1 VGKQAIVP
9 DADTL
14 RQPLRIAARVDLPV
28 TARSLTAGEM
38 AAIDRRQWGCL
49 LAPVGA
55 LGLWL
60 AFALI
65 FDPPQRTGD
74 AFVIAALLLSLPV
87 LAWLAT
93 RWRFRKASDYVDPN
107 IVVEVAR
114 DGVTIAVDGRLRR
127 LDLAE
132 AAAAFRYVLRRRG
145 GAFNGLVLD
154 LPGRPIA
161 LDGNMQHGLDAAA
174 ALVAGFVAAGLWLE
188 SAEPSGKGPG
198 AAPAGSRGRSDN

>member
-1 VGKQAIVP
+1 MAKNPTIP

-14 RQPLRIAARVDLPV
+14 RQALKIAVKVDLPV
-28 TARSLTAGEM
+28 TTRSLTAAEM
-38 AAIDRRQWGCL
+38 AAIDRRNWGCL

-65 FDPPQRTGD
+65 FDPPQRSGD
-74 AFVIAALLLSLPV
+74 ALVIAALLLSLPV

-93 RWRFRKASDYVDPN
+93 RWRFRKPSDYVDPG
-107 IVVEVAR
+107 IVVEVAS
-114 DGVTIAVDGRLRR
+114 DGVTIAVDGRLKR
-127 LDLAE
+127 LDFAE

-154 LPGRPIA
+154 LPGRPVA
-161 LDGNMQHGLDAAA
+161 VGGQEMLHGLEAAA
-174 ALVAGFVAAGLWLE
+174 ALVAGFVAAGLWLD
-188 SAEPSGKGPG
+188 SA
-198 AAPAGSRGRSDN
+198 D